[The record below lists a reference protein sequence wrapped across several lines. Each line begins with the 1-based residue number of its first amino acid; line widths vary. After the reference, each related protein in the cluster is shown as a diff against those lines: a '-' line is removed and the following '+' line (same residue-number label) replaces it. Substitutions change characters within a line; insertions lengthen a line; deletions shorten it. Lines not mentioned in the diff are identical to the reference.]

1 MPNYKLG
8 IALFTTENITA
19 ILRSIPD
26 SNDTYADIARQARG
40 HGAIVSPRTISRWVN
55 VGRADI
61 LARRNNT
68 AYARF
73 AKRYDGLLRR
83 TLRAGRHPKRRIHPG
98 TGTHGKN
105 MRVRQRQDA
114 DAERRAERHL
124 PGLPRDR

>member
-55 VGRADI
+55 VGRGRHSGPQEQHGLRAVRQ
-61 LARRNNT
+61 AVRRTAPPNT
-68 AYARF
+68 AGRTPSEKENSPGHWNSWKEYASAATTRC
-73 AKRYDGLLRR
+73 
-83 TLRAGRHPKRRIHPG
+83 
-98 TGTHGKN
+98 
-105 MRVRQRQDA
+105 
-114 DAERRAERHL
+114 
-124 PGLPRDR
+124 